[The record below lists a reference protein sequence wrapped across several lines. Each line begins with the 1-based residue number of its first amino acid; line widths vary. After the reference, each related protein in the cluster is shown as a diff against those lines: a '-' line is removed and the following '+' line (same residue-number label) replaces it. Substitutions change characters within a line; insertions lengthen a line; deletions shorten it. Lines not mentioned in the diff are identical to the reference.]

1 MNGPLVACTASGFLQ
16 ILGGQ
21 HFPFHHLFFKQI
33 SISISLPRE
42 PRSVLLPI
50 LWTPLFLFCSCV
62 CSFFN
67 FCSLWS
73 YIVKT
78 EVRIGYCFTHAHFN
92 QSILPSSRKISSCKG
107 HRGSHIQK
115 RVSLMFIYWEGWHLW
130 KEHRDYYFQSKKSNS
145 RIR

>member
-1 MNGPLVACTASGFLQ
+1 MDPWWHAQPVASCRYLAGSTFLFIISFLNKYLFQ
-16 ILGGQ
+16 SLFLGNLALFS
-21 HFPFHHLFFKQI
+21 FPYCELLFF
-33 SISISLPRE
+33 SFVR
-42 PRSVLLPI
+42 
-50 LWTPLFLFCSCV
+50 V